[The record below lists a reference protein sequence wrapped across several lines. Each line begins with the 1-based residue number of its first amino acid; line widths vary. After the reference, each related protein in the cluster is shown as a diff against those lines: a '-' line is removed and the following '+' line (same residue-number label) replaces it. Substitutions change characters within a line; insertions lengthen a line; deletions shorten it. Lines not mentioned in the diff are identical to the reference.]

1 MTVWTIECFVGIVIG
16 TTAAA
21 MKSRRMHSPLLSGPG
36 RKFLAVFS
44 PAIFAGVVLT
54 LVFHQAEMSWFL
66 PGIWLLLYGTAVV
79 SAGWGSVRAVPMM
92 GLCFMIIGTVALAMP
107 DLPGDVLLAAGFG
120 GLHIIFG
127 TIIAVKHGG

>member
-1 MTVWTIECFVGIVIG
+1 
-16 TTAAA
+16 
-21 MKSRRMHSPLLSGPG
+21 MKSRRMNSPLLSGPG

-44 PAIFAGVVLT
+44 PAIFAGMVLT
-54 LVFHQAEMSWFL
+54 AVFHQTEMSWFL

-79 SAGWGSVRAVPMM
+79 SAGWGSVRAVQLM
-92 GLCFMIIGTVALAMP
+92 GLCFMIVGTVALLMP
-107 DLPGDVLLAAGFG
+107 DFPGDILLAAGFG